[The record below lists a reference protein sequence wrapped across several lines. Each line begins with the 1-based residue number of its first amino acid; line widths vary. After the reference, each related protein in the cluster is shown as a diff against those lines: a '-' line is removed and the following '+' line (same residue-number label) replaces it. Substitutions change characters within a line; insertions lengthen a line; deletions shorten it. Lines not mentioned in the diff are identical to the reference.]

1 MNGKPTKKQAV
12 AQYTKALRLCRL
24 GAPQDGRLSLSDI
37 RIAISELRDCLAMA
51 SVLYDA
57 QALDNEIEIENRIEA
72 KI

>member
-12 AQYTKALRLCRL
+12 AQYNKALRLCRL
-24 GAPQDGRLSLSDI
+24 GAPQDGRLSLASI
-37 RIAISELRDCLAMA
+37 RTATSNLRECLAMA